1 MTCGT
6 VFNLIA
12 MVALASA
19 GAIAF
24 RQYTAT
30 DAVVWLVLGL
40 AAYNASNVA
49 WIALIGQSGLSRA
62 TVYAA
67 ACQIIF
73 LTGASAL
80 LGDAVGRWGW
90 IAAGLAGLAVWV
102 GSLQDTGPG
111 VASQPERS
119 VPAASSNS
127 SSNSGADMDP
137 PRSTLGGQ

>member
-1 MTCGT
+1 MTGGT
-6 VFNLIA
+6 AFLLIA
-12 MVALASA
+12 MVVLASG

-30 DAVVWLVLGL
+30 DAIVWLALGV

-49 WIALIGQSGLSRA
+49 WIALIGETGLGRA

-73 LTGASAL
+73 LTVASAL

-90 IAAGLAGLAVWV
+90 IAAGLAGLAVLA
-102 GSLQDTGPG
+102 GSLQDTETR
-111 VASQPERS
+111 VVSQPERS

-127 SSNSGADMDP
+127 SSNSGADMNP
-137 PRSTLGGQ
+137 PRSTPGGQ

>member
-1 MTCGT
+1 TGGT
-6 VFNLIA
+6 AITLIA

-30 DAVVWLVLGL
+30 DAVVWLLLGL
-40 AAYNASNVA
+40 AAYNVSNVA
-49 WIALIGQSGLSRA
+49 WIALIGQTGLGRA

-73 LTGASAL
+73 LTVASAL

-90 IAAGLAGLAVWV
+90 VAAALAGLAVLV
-102 GSLQDTGPG
+102 PSLPDD
-111 VASQPERS
+111 ASRS
-119 VPAASSNS
+119 THTLPASSS
-127 SSNSGADMDP
+127 K
-137 PRSTLGGQ
+137 STQNTEENVDA